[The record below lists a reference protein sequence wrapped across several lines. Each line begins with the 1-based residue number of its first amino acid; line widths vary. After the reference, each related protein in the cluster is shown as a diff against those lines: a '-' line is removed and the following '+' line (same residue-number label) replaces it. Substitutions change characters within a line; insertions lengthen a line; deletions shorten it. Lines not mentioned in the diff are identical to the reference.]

1 MAILTVTTRADEA
14 FDGGEPTASTDGQGL
29 SLREAIALANSGDTI
44 TFDAS
49 LSGQTILLGDANGDG
64 VVSGGEVATELGIN
78 KALTIDGDL
87 DDDMSADISLDGA
100 GSSRILYVFGS
111 DYDLNLNGLNFQ
123 NANVINETGKAFPNK
138 GGAIYSTLSG
148 GDVEIQ
154 NSAFSDNYADHGGG
168 AISLMFGDTLRID
181 NTTFSNNG
189 AGEGNGYDSGGGAIY
204 VDYASLVVS
213 DSVFEGN
220 ESYIGGAI
228 VSYSYDVEIVS
239 TIFQNNSSAGDGG
252 ALFVERASSVS
263 VSSSLFLGN
272 SADINGGGAEVSAS
286 DVQIINSFFVANSSG
301 NGEPDTAGLGALYI
315 SDVPWTS
322 TDGQILNSV
331 FLDNRAFEGGHND
344 LVWYADQ
351 DSAVALVNSVF
362 FQTVPIAQGY
372 ATASIRYP
380 DFTGGSGVFPSYPTA
395 SVPVFKNNYFYS
407 LDDMD
412 GALVRLI
419 MDDDN
424 ANILAVDYDPSSF
437 FSNDL
442 IPGTPDPML
451 GPLQDNGGPVP
462 TIALLPG
469 SPLID
474 AGTATLPDGVMLPL
488 IDALGAAR
496 IVGVAVDM
504 GAVEFVLAAEDDPTE
519 EDDVSTVPSEG
530 DDAIQLGILDREVF
544 GGAGHDRI
552 DGSPVSEAI
561 FGNLDNDTLT
571 GGAGEDSL
579 FGGQGDDY
587 IEGNTGFDLLFGN
600 RGNDQL
606 YGGKDNDVL
615 YGNQSEDTLFGGV
628 ADDVL
633 FGGQGNDALYG
644 EDGND
649 QLLGN
654 KGDDTLIAGN
664 GDDILTGGAGNDMFV
679 GLGGADVYII
689 RAMEGDDVIV
699 DYQRD
704 QGDVIAGGAFS
715 AASQVSVIETGLV
728 LTSADG
734 STLTLMG
741 VTDLDDVLFL

>member
-14 FDGGEPTASTDGQGL
+14 FDGGETTASTDGQGL

-64 VVSGGEVATELGIN
+64 VVSGGEVATRLDASGEGI
-78 KALTIDGDL
+78 TIDGDL
-87 DDDMSADISLDGA
+87 NADSSPDITISGGGA
-100 GSSRILYVFGS
+100 TQVLFVTGS
-111 DYDLNLNGLNFQ
+111 DFH
-123 NANVINETGKAFPNK
+123 F
-138 GGAIYSTLSG
+138 TLSG
-148 GDVEIQ
+148 VTIADGNGDGGAGLFAAGRYSITIENTVFANNHSSGTGGGAWIDLYVPDGEGTQ
-154 NSAFSDNYADHGGG
+154 ADLRNVDFTDNSAAEYGGGLFLGGYEDTDITGAVFSGNEADWGGGLYSLSEQAVVTVSDAIFDSNTAMLGGSGG
-168 AISLMFGDTLRID
+168 AISADGT
-181 NTTFSNNG
+181 SVVV
-189 AGEGNGYDSGGGAIY
+189 EGVLFTQNVADVDGGAISTR
-204 VDYASLVVS
+204 DTNLTVVNS
-213 DSVFEGN
+213 TFYQN
-220 ESYIGGAI
+220 ITHQTTGGAI
-228 VSYSYDVEIVS
+228 KFS
-239 TIFQNNSSAGDGG
+239 G
-252 ALFVERASSVS
+252 SSV
-263 VSSSLFLGN
+263 
-272 SADINGGGAEVSAS
+272 ADTVT
-286 DVQIINSFFVANSSG
+286 FTF
-301 NGEPDTAGLGALYI
+301 TL
-315 SDVPWTS
+315 
-322 TDGQILNSV
+322 LNSV
-331 FLDNRAFEGGHND
+331 VVENHSGGQIGGIHVSTYSSKADERYIFNNIFYGNTADNPTELNNGRIDYGGN
-344 LVWYADQ
+344 LF
-351 DSAVALVNSVF
+351 DS
-362 FQTVPIAQGY
+362 Q
-372 ATASIRYP
+372 
-380 DFTGGSGVFPSYPTA
+380 
-395 SVPVFKNNYFYS
+395 PVFDSEEAGIVYISNNYLGQSATLYS
-407 LDDMD
+407 
-412 GALVRLI
+412 
-419 MDDDN
+419 
-424 ANILAVDYDPSSF
+424 DYDSYGENLSGRYGASP
-437 FSNDL
+437 
-442 IPGTPDPML
+442 ITDPML
-451 GPLQDNGGPVP
+451 GALQDNGGLVP

-504 GAVEFVLAAEDDPTE
+504 GAVEFVPAAEDDPAE
-519 EDDVSTVPSEG
+519 EDEVSTVPSEG
-530 DDAIQLGILDREVF
+530 DDAIQLSILDREVF

-699 DYQRD
+699 DYLRE
-704 QGDVIAGGAFS
+704 QGDVIAGGVFS
-715 AASQVSVIETGLV
+715 AASQVGVIETGLV

-734 STLTLMG
+734 STLTLLG
-741 VTDLDDVLFL
+741 VTDPDDVLFL